1 MLFII
6 DKLADPDETE
16 IFWLSEVSDLDNKVK
31 EVLSKYKKTYFFDEK
46 DLESGVVDALNN
58 YLRTKKKKEIES
70 GRRLHWEEFG

>member
-31 EVLSKYKKTYFFDEK
+31 EVLKNYKKVYFFDEK
-46 DLESGVVDALNN
+46 DLESGVVDALN
-58 YLRTKKKKEIES
+58 
-70 GRRLHWEEFG
+70 